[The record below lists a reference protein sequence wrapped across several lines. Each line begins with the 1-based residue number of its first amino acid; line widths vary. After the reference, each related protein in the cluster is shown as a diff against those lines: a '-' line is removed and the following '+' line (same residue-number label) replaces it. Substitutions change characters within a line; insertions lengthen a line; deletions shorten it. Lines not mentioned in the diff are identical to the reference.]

1 VATVA
6 ALPVALLVE
15 RHRSKGTVL
24 LERSTYIVQALPG
37 LVVAL
42 AFVYFSVRYLPQLYQ
57 SSTELVAAYAIM
69 FFPLALVAV
78 RAGVAQAPTGLEEV
92 ARSLGHGRLSALVR
106 VTLPL
111 LVPGAVAGFS
121 LVFLSAATELT
132 ATLVLHP
139 TGVTTLATQFW
150 AYTTNFSYGAA
161 APYALA
167 LLLVA
172 MLPGVLLG
180 RWFERVA
187 GSGEI

>member
-1 VATVA
+1 MAEPTMALNQTAPPAGNPVETKGPASVA
-6 ALPVALLVE
+6 P
-15 RHRSKGTVL
+15 
-24 LERSTYIVQALPG
+24 
-37 LVVAL
+37 
-42 AFVYFSVRYLPQLYQ
+42 
-57 SSTELVAAYAIM
+57 
-69 FFPLALVAV
+69 
-78 RAGVAQAPTGLEEV
+78 QAPTGLEEV
-92 ARSLGHGRLSALVR
+92 AHSLGHGRLSVLVR

-111 LVPGAVAGFS
+111 LVPGLVAGFS

-139 TGVTTLATQFW
+139 TGVETLTTQFW

-180 RWFERVA
+180 RWFERIA
-187 GSGEI
+187 GSGPT

>member
-1 VATVA
+1 M
-6 ALPVALLVE
+6 
-15 RHRSKGTVL
+15 

-42 AFVYFSVRYLPQLYQ
+42 AFVYFSVRYLPRLYQ
-57 SSTELVAAYAIM
+57 SSTELVGAYAIM

-111 LVPGAVAGFS
+111 LAPGLVAGFS

-139 TGVTTLATQFW
+139 TGVETLATRFW
-150 AYTTNFSYGAA
+150 AYTSNFSYGAA

-180 RWFERVA
+180 RWFERIA
-187 GSGEI
+187 GSGAA